1 MNRSRVLF
9 GGLAMMALT
18 AASSTARA
26 QDHGAAAPAAPA
38 AAAAPAAPGGMA
50 PAAPGASTS
59 PAAPGS
65 PAGSAGPAA
74 GNDVTL
80 DSPPEPSHRTAWPWV
95 IISTGVALVVTATVL
110 EVHAVSEDDQRT
122 AAEDKLFS
130 LPQGDPQRQPLVD
143 EAASHDKSASSS
155 RTAALVIGSVGFVAI
170 AGAVVL
176 WFVEG
181 GSSGSSSSMSSTA
194 STTPRASSA
203 SAKASLPSILPSFG
217 PGFTGA
223 TLGATF

>member
-1 MNRSRVLF
+1 MNRSRVIVA
-9 GGLAMMALT
+9 GLAMFALT
-18 AASSTARA
+18 AASSPARA
-26 QDHGAAAPAAPA
+26 QAPGAPPASAPAAPPAAAPATPPTSAPAAPA
-38 AAAAPAAPGGMA
+38 AAA
-50 PAAPGASTS
+50 
-59 PAAPGS
+59 
-65 PAGSAGPAA
+65 PAGA
-74 GNDVTL
+74 NDVTL

-95 IISTGVALVVTATVL
+95 IITTGVALVVTATVL

-143 EAASHDKSASSS
+143 EAASHDKSATSS
-155 RTAALVIGSVGFVAI
+155 RTAALIIGSVGFVAI

-181 GSSGSSSSMSSTA
+181 GSSGS
-194 STTPRASSA
+194 ASSA
-203 SAKASLPSILPSFG
+203 STASAASTKRKLPSILPSLG

-223 TLGATF
+223 TLGASF

>member
-18 AASSTARA
+18 AASSPARA
-26 QDHGAAAPAAPA
+26 QDSAAPAPAAPA
-38 AAAAPAAPGGMA
+38 AAPAAPVPSAAPSGSAAPATA
-50 PAAPGASTS
+50 
-59 PAAPGS
+59 
-65 PAGSAGPAA
+65 
-74 GNDVTL
+74 NDVTL
-80 DSPPEPSHRTAWPWV
+80 DSPPEPSHRTAWPWI

-181 GSSGSSSSMSSTA
+181 GSSASSNSTA
-194 STTPRASSA
+194 STASTASAAPRASTA
-203 SAKASLPSILPSFG
+203 SVKRSMPSILPSFG

-223 TLGATF
+223 TLGASF

>member
-9 GGLAMMALT
+9 GGLAMIALT
-18 AASSTARA
+18 AASSPARA
-26 QDHGAAAPAAPA
+26 QGSAAPAPAAPAAAPGGAAPAAPA
-38 AAAAPAAPGGMA
+38 AAPAPAPAQAAPAG
-50 PAAPGASTS
+50 PAT
-59 PAAPGS
+59 
-65 PAGSAGPAA
+65 AA

-80 DSPPEPSHRTAWPWV
+80 DSPPEPSHRTAWPWI

-155 RTAALVIGSVGFVAI
+155 RTAALVVGSVGFVAI

-181 GSSGSSSSMSSTA
+181 GSSGSSTGASASTA
-194 STTPRASSA
+194 SAAPTKR
-203 SAKASLPSILPSFG
+203 KLPSILPHFA
-217 PGFTGA
+217 PGFAGGMV
-223 TLGATF
+223 GATF